1 MKKEEYLV
9 DEKDWKNNF
18 ADMMRKLLEAKE
30 VSVNRVAT
38 DIGVDPKTLRNYIA
52 QESVPSAIII
62 KKLADYFQVS
72 TDYLISY
79 GKCDTGYSDNT
90 ILELASVVKNFD
102 VTLGKNRE
110 DEDKITLNINDRVLS
125 MILKELYFSKGR
137 SDFDSIAEKLAKSYG
152 KMKVYQKHLVDYTTF
167 QNLIRHEYVFHDL
180 EEDMMLCTD
189 ENGNDCFG
197 TDPYTFEEIERRS
210 EEWENMSCLEKEQWW
225 EEYSKEGMCDT

>member
-1 MKKEEYLV
+1 MQNELFMIGEDNWKSDFSDTINRLLR
-9 DEKDWKNNF
+9 EKG
-18 ADMMRKLLEAKE
+18 

-52 QESVPSAIII
+52 KESVPSAIII

-72 TDYLISY
+72 TDYLVSH

-90 ILELASVVKNFD
+90 ILALASVVKNFD
-102 VTLGKNRE
+102 VVLEKNRE
-110 DEDKITLNINDRVLS
+110 NEDTITLKINDRILS
-125 MILKELYFSKGR
+125 LILKELYFSKER
-137 SDFDSIAEKLAKSYG
+137 SDFDNIAETLAKSYG
-152 KMKVYQKHLVDYTTF
+152 KMRVYQKHLVDYVTF
-167 QNLIRHEYVFHDL
+167 QNLIRHEYVYHDL

-197 TDPYTFEEIERRS
+197 TDPYTFEEIEKRS

-225 EEYSKEGMCDT
+225 EIYRKEGL